1 MNVKTGLQTSSCT
14 KVARQS
20 CANSAPISS
29 ITPFTLQ
36 DYPHHTAC
44 ILWFS
49 GCNFRCGYCHN
60 PDLVF
65 CRGKKLAEEKIFS
78 FLESRKNLLDGVVF
92 SGGECT
98 TFRGLIPLIERV
110 KKMGFLIKLDTNG
123 SNPKMVRELIE
134 RGLVDYIAIDYKAP
148 QKKFFVVT
156 RSKKFNNFSET
167 LDEIFRQKSKTI
179 GKIDFEVRTTI
190 HSDLLDENDVNE
202 IIFDLEKRGFDK
214 KFFLQNFFGKNPTL
228 GNLPP
233 SKKIDLEKIVKPSQF
248 EIEWR
253 NF

>member
-1 MNVKTGLQTSSCT
+1 MP
-14 KVARQS
+14 
-20 CANSAPISS
+20 PISS
-29 ITPFTLQ
+29 ITPFTIQ
-36 DYPHHTAC
+36 DYPSHTAC

-65 CRGKKLAEEKIFS
+65 SCGEKLSEEKIFS

-123 SNPKMVRELIE
+123 SNPKAVRELIE
-134 RGLVDYIAIDYKAP
+134 RGLVNYIAIDYKAP
-148 QKKFFVVT
+148 QEKFFAVT
-156 RSKKFNNFSET
+156 RHKKFNNFSET
-167 LDEIFRQKSKTI
+167 LDEIFRQKN
-179 GKIDFEVRTTI
+179 KIDFEVRTTI

-202 IIFDLEKRGFDK
+202 IIFDLEKRGFDG

-233 SKKIDLEKIVKPSQF
+233 SKKIDLEKIAKPSQF